1 MSASGQLHMALL
13 ERRRQVLLARSA
25 RLRDELADDARAV
38 LRPLGAVD
46 RGVSIARSGL
56 LKPALVAGGAMLLV
70 AGPSRWVRLAGRA
83 LAFWPVIRPFV
94 PQIVAFVRAQRRA
107 D

>member
-70 AGPSRWVRLAGRA
+70 AGRA